1 MILIPRKRFSIE
13 TMLTVDE
20 AVQVLSRVVQP
31 RKFWPNPFS
40 DDRKEFEGGVS
51 KEGFKFIRNIYYMNS
66 FLPTIKGTFDWSDGV
81 TKIRIIL
88 AGNPCVLIAMIAAFA
103 FFGYFLLSALIGI
116 VSGLFLV
123 SGALILGALGY
134 LFYTFAFNVV
144 SNSDREFLIK
154 LFSQLQKK

>member
-1 MILIPRKRFSIE
+1 
-13 TMLTVDE
+13 
-20 AVQVLSRVVQP
+20 
-31 RKFWPNPFS
+31 
-40 DDRKEFEGGVS
+40 
-51 KEGFKFIRNIYYMNS
+51 MNS